1 MNGGNASAADYAVVV
16 PTVGRTSLQRCVDAV
31 ASAAGPPPRMVVIA
45 DDRPPG
51 ADPLPLTAPALLAD
65 RLHVVSSGGRGPA
78 AARNA
83 GWRLTPPECAWI
95 VFLDDDVEV
104 ARNPPWRRRLA
115 HDLDQDPSVGGVQ
128 GLVDVPLPERRSPT
142 DWERNTA
149 ALADARWITAD
160 MAYRRAA
167 LVDVGGFDERF
178 RHAYREDTDLALRVQ
193 EAGWRLEY
201 GTRRT
206 SHPVR
211 PNPGWWASVRA
222 QRGNADDALMRRLH
236 SADWHLIA
244 GVPIGR
250 RPVHALV
257 TATGLAAAGAF
268 SRGRRAAGAAAAVLW
283 AAGTAE
289 FAMTRIR
296 RGPHAPAEIAAMVA
310 TSVLIP
316 PAAVSW
322 YLAGVWRYRTA
333 APWPRRPA
341 AVLFDRDGTL
351 VRDVPFNTDPALVEP
366 MPGAVEA
373 VRRLRGAGIRV
384 GVVTNQ
390 SGIARGLI
398 SPAQLEQ
405 VNERVEELFGPFD
418 AWAVCPHVDADRCD
432 CRKPA
437 PGLVTRAAERLG
449 VETADCVVVGDIE
462 ADIGAARAA
471 GARAILVPVATAS
484 GEAGVPEMLA
494 PPGVPVAV
502 ARDLPE
508 AVDRILA
515 GAVSAADE
523 SDDDAAGGFARKF
536 GARRR
541 GDLGRLSEAIGTFE
555 DVISS
560 GYRAAGGSGA
570 GGSGAGEPGGSGAR
584 GSGSSDAGKPG
595 TNGSR
600 GSGASGS
607 GGSGASRPGG
617 SGGSGT
623 RRAR

>member
-1 MNGGNASAADYAVVV
+1 MNGVEATDSMNSGGAAKTVDYAVVI
-16 PTVGRTSLQRCVDAV
+16 PTVGRASLQRCVDAV
-31 ASAAGPPPRMVVIA
+31 ASAAGPPPRLLVIA

-51 ADPLPLTAPALLAD
+51 AGPLPLTAPALLAD

-83 GWRLTPPECAWI
+83 GWRLTPPECEWI

-104 ARNPPWRRRLA
+104 AQNPPWRRRLA
-115 HDLDQDPSVGGVQ
+115 HDLDQDPAVGGVQ
-128 GLVDVPLPERRSPT
+128 GLVGVPLPERRSPT

-149 ALADARWITAD
+149 ALAEARWITAD

-167 LVDVGGFDERF
+167 LVDVGGFDQRF
-178 RHAYREDTDLALRVQ
+178 RRAYREDTDLALRVQ
-193 EAGWRLEY
+193 EAGWRLEN
-201 GTRRT
+201 GTRRI

-211 PNPGWWASVRA
+211 PSPGWWASVRA

-236 SADWHLIA
+236 GADWHLIA

-257 TATGLAAAGAF
+257 TATGLAAAGTF
-268 SRGRRAAGAAAAVLW
+268 LRGRRAAGAAAATLW

-289 FAMTRIR
+289 FATHRIR

-322 YLAGVWRYRTA
+322 YLAGVWRHRGA

-351 VRDVPFNTDPALVEP
+351 VRDVPFNTDPTLVEP

-373 VRRLRGAGIRV
+373 VWRLRAAGIRV

-390 SGIARGLI
+390 SGVARGLI
-398 SPAQLEQ
+398 TPEQLEQ
-405 VNERVEELFGPFD
+405 VNHRVEELFGPFD
-418 AWAVCPHVDADRCD
+418 TWAICPHGDADGCG

-449 VETADCVVVGDIE
+449 VEAADCVVVGDIE
-462 ADIGAARAA
+462 ADVGAARAA
-471 GARAILVPVATAS
+471 GARAILVPV
-484 GEAGVPEMLA
+484 EAPAPSEMWAA
-494 PPGVPVAV
+494 PVTV
-502 ARDLPE
+502 ARNLTE

-515 GAVSAADE
+515 GAVGDGGR
-523 SDDDAAGGFARKF
+523 AAGSTTDNGDFSVRK
-536 GARRR
+536 GIS
-541 GDLGRLSEAIGTFE
+541 LSDAIGTFD

-560 GYRAAGGSGA
+560 GFRAGGPARSG
-570 GGSGAGEPGGSGAR
+570 
-584 GSGSSDAGKPG
+584 
-595 TNGSR
+595 
-600 GSGASGS
+600 GS
-607 GGSGASRPGG
+607 GGSKPGRPGANGSGANDSGSAKRSGGSRAGKPDDSSSNGSGG

-623 RRAR
+623 RSTR